1 MFAFIGQTNPI
12 DYASISRHKCH
23 VSKYWQNSLYLL
35 LCVFMSFCD
44 ICKNYANCLIRHLNV
59 QWTLISPVCLPIM
72 HSTGLRFG
80 LRLGGSW
87 ECALNKHNALYMQI
101 CLTPIVFLFF
111 RKLSNVICFSGFV
124 CSAWNTNRKNR
135 EWVMDY
141 RDVTRGYIRLY
152 KDAILQRTLRSKEN
166 LFVSFLGCF
175 VN

>member
-35 LCVFMSFCD
+35 LCLFMSLCD

-59 QWTLISPVCLPIM
+59 QWALISPVCLPIM
-72 HSTGLRFG
+72 HSTG

-101 CLTPIVFLFF
+101 CLTHTNSVSFFSQTVKCHLFF
-111 RKLSNVICFSGFV
+111 GVCLLGVKHKPQKSRMSYGLSGCNKGISK
-124 CSAWNTNRKNR
+124 T
-135 EWVMDY
+135 
-141 RDVTRGYIRLY
+141 
-152 KDAILQRTLRSKEN
+152 LQRCHFSAHP
-166 LFVSFLGCF
+166 
-175 VN
+175 